1 MIDYKKEYD
10 LLGRLYN
17 TTTEVIPIPD
27 SGVEIHNR
35 HYTSTF
41 PAEYSDNG
49 VVMGNLY
56 YFELTQGGRDEN
68 NHFVYPV
75 MVPTRGEGSEEAK
88 FDKAILFFHGLNER
102 AWNKYL
108 PWAKYLAERCGR
120 PVIMFP
126 IAYHMG
132 RAPKSW
138 SNPRNMMEVAK
149 DRNNGELSSTF
160 ANAALSVRLEKNPE
174 RFLIS
179 GVQSYY
185 DVIDIVGNI
194 KAGGDP
200 LFEKG
205 AHIDIFS
212 YSIGAFLSEI
222 LLLNNF
228 NDLFRD
234 CRLFMFCGGT
244 TFDSMNGISKYI
256 MDEKAFESVMS
267 LNNPKKLKRMGR
279 NFEGATKSMKFKRT
293 WNGIG
298 VMMNSKE
305 RRKEREKLL
314 NKCAHN
320 IYAVALEKDS
330 VMPYKK
336 IVRTLKGKKGDIP
349 TRVEVIDFPYDY
361 SHEVPFPTGDDKVGS
376 LVNRCFTVIF
386 NNVANFYLIG
396 DSVREKAERYRL
408 EKAEQAERAE
418 QERREKEARVR
429 AAKAAK
435 QEQEEREKASKREQ
449 KEQTKAA
456 KREQKEQAKAAKRE
470 LKAQRKATKAEQ
482 KMQRKAEKAQRKAER
497 KAAKEQRKTAK
508 AERVISKE

>member
-1 MIDYKKEYD
+1 
-10 LLGRLYN
+10 
-17 TTTEVIPIPD
+17 
-27 SGVEIHNR
+27 
-35 HYTSTF
+35 
-41 PAEYSDNG
+41 
-49 VVMGNLY
+49 
-56 YFELTQGGRDEN
+56 
-68 NHFVYPV
+68 
-75 MVPTRGEGSEEAK
+75 
-88 FDKAILFFHGLNER
+88 
-102 AWNKYL
+102 
-108 PWAKYLAERCGR
+108 
-120 PVIMFP
+120 
-126 IAYHMG
+126 
-132 RAPKSW
+132 
-138 SNPRNMMEVAK
+138 
-149 DRNNGELSSTF
+149 
-160 ANAALSVRLEKNPE
+160 
-174 RFLIS
+174 
-179 GVQSYY
+179 
-185 DVIDIVGNI
+185 
-194 KAGGDP
+194 
-200 LFEKG
+200 
-205 AHIDIFS
+205 
-212 YSIGAFLSEI
+212 
-222 LLLNNF
+222 
-228 NDLFRD
+228 
-234 CRLFMFCGGT
+234 
-244 TFDSMNGISKYI
+244 I

-298 VMMNSKE
+298 VMMSSKE

-429 AAKAAK
+429 AAKAVK

-449 KEQTKAA
+449 KEQ
-456 KREQKEQAKAAKRE
+456 AKAAKRE
-470 LKAQRKATKAEQ
+470 LKSQRKVAVAEQ
-482 KMQRKAEKAQRKAER
+482 KMQRKAEKAQRKTEKAQRKAER
-497 KAAKEQRKTAK
+497 KAAK
-508 AERVISKE
+508 AERVVSKE